1 MAVDFTQEIKELRAT
16 MDSVRGVT
24 DLDALGVRIA
34 ELEKQAAAPDLW
46 DDPERRSR

>member
-24 DLDALGVRIA
+24 DLDVLARTIDD
-34 ELEKQAAAPDLW
+34 LEQQ
-46 DDPERRSR
+46 